1 MNESFVWTPNTG
13 QVRNA
18 YGAHIGDC
26 QRVSRDALGEF
37 DRWLESFEA
46 SAVATALESIRAECD
61 RASTEGTHLDP
72 NDLGDMI
79 DREIAKEA
87 TK

>member
-1 MNESFVWTPNTG
+1 MSESVVWTPNTG

-26 QRVSRDALGEF
+26 QQVSRDALGEF

-46 SAVATALESIRAECD
+46 TAVTTALASIRAECD
-61 RASTEGTHLDP
+61 RASTEGMHLDP
-72 NDLGDMI
+72 NHLGDMI
-79 DREIAKEA
+79 DREMAKEA